1 VKRLLA
7 ASLLLLTALGAE
19 AQQAGFTRGYGPVQP
34 ASQRLQ
40 TEVGYEPKLGQS
52 LPLDAM
58 VTDETGATVA
68 LGSYF
73 AGASARKPVLVV
85 FYYQSCP
92 MLCSLQLESVVA
104 SLKGTKYLVNRDFT
118 FLAIS
123 MDPNDTVPGSVKA
136 KRKVTNAY
144 GQSGSEAGFHF
155 LTGSAEEIK
164 KITSAAGYRYYYDE
178 EAKQWA
184 HATGVLLL
192 APDGRMA
199 RFLPGVEPFP
209 RDLQFGLLEASE
221 GRIGTIVDRAV
232 LYCYQYNEASGRYGA
247 AIMRTLRLSALGTMI
262 ALAAFVIFSLR
273 RERKAA
279 PSHTPA

>member
-1 VKRLLA
+1 MKRLLF
-7 ASLLLLTALGAE
+7 ASLLLLAALGAE
-19 AQQAGFTRGYGPVQP
+19 AQQAGFTKGYGPVQP

-123 MDPNDTVPGSVKA
+123 MDPADTVPGSVKA

-144 GQSGSEAGFHF
+144 GQSGSEPGFHF
-155 LTGSAEEIK
+155 LTGSAEEIR

-247 AIMRTLRLSALGTMI
+247 AIMRTLLLSALGTMI
-262 ALAAFVIFSLR
+262 VLAGFVVFSLR

-279 PSHTPA
+279 SSHTPA